1 MARFAYHAIDPKGA
15 ERRGAIEA
23 ASEAV
28 ARDKL
33 TAREWFVV
41 TISADAVTS
50 ARRAATSTS
59 GIAWFATKLS
69 AKQLALFTRQLSS
82 LMVVSPLEETLRTIA
97 RQTEKPKAQG
107 ILSNVHAGI
116 TEGLPL
122 AEAMRREEPSFPP
135 IYRAMIA
142 AGENS
147 GSLPQI
153 ADRLADMLEKQAMVR
168 GKIIAALAYP
178 IVLSLVA
185 IAVVTGLMISV
196 VPRVVEQFD
205 NAARQLPMLTRVVIG
220 ISQFVSAWWWALL
233 LLMALGVLGFVRA
246 LRQPAFKLRFD
257 GGLLRIPFIGKLI
270 RDVHAASLAR
280 TLATMIEA
288 RLPLVDGLRLATRT
302 VSNAVQAQS
311 LAGISEKVRAG
322 GSLST
327 ALREAGTFPPLL
339 VYLAASGEAAG
350 QLGTM
355 LERAADYLEREFEA
369 FTAAM
374 MALLEP
380 AIIVLMGTAVALII
394 LAILLPILQLQNLT
408 GL

>member
-1 MARFAYHAIDPKGA
+1 MARFAYHAIDPKGD

-23 ASEAV
+23 PSEAA
-28 ARDKL
+28 AREKL
-33 TAREWFVV
+33 TKREFYVV
-41 TISADAVTS
+41 SISADAATS

-59 GIAWFATKLS
+59 GIAWFAAKLS

-97 RQTEKPKAQG
+97 RQTEKPKAQA
-107 ILSNVHAGI
+107 ILANVHAGV

-147 GSLPQI
+147 GSLPAI
-153 ADRLADMLEKQAMVR
+153 ADRLADMLEKQAQVR

-185 IAVVTGLMISV
+185 IAVVVGLMVSV

-220 ISQFVSAWWWALL
+220 ISQFLSSWWWALL
-233 LLMALGVLGFVRA
+233 LLLALGVLGFVRG

-257 GGLLRIPFIGKLI
+257 AALLRLPFVGKLI

-288 RLPLVDGLRLATRT
+288 RLPLVDGLRLSTRT

-350 QLGTM
+350 QLGPM

-369 FTAAM
+369 FTAAA

-380 AIIVLMGTAVALII
+380 AIIVVMGTVVALII